1 MLEFGV
7 VLWLFYDAGT
17 CFIYKLDAA
26 LINTLFMLAVQKCIF
41 SHNNDPRHCYLGSL
55 LPDAFNHIYILAMHL
70 VELMICTI
78 TSHYVIIK
86 EKIRERGKYETQ
98 HS

>member
-55 LPDAFNHIYILAMHL
+55 LPDAFNHIYIGYAFSRIDDLYYN
-70 VELMICTI
+70 I
-78 TSHYVIIK
+78 TLRYN
-86 EKIRERGKYETQ
+86 
-98 HS
+98 

>member
-1 MLEFGV
+1 MLEFDV

-17 CFIYKLDAA
+17 CFNYRLGAA
-26 LINTLFMLAVQKCIF
+26 LINTLFMLAVQKCIL
-41 SHNNDPRHCYLGSL
+41 SHNNDPDIVISDRCCRMPLT
-55 LPDAFNHIYILAMHL
+55 IYILAMHL

-86 EKIRERGKYETQ
+86 EKNKRKGKI
-98 HS
+98 

>member
-1 MLEFGV
+1 MLEFDV

-17 CFIYKLDAA
+17 CFNYKLGAA
-26 LINTLFMLAVQKCIF
+26 LIYTLFMLVQKCIF
-41 SHNNDPRHCYLGSL
+41 SHNNDPRHCYLGLL

-86 EKIRERGKYETQ
+86 EKNKRKGKI
-98 HS
+98 